1 MSGYNRCE
9 DEDVQVISVEAPI
22 LFTKMCELFI
32 LELTIRS
39 WLHVEENKRQTLQKN
54 DIAVVITRMNIF
66 DFLVDIVP
74 RDEIKDEVAALGRI
88 VAHLDLMIRLR
99 SLRNT
104 RENSSREERRK

>member
-39 WLHVEENKRQTLQKN
+39 WLHVEENKR
-54 DIAVVITRMNIF
+54 
-66 DFLVDIVP
+66 
-74 RDEIKDEVAALGRI
+74 DEIKDEVAALGRI

-104 RENSSREERRK
+104 RENSSREERQK